1 MTTRLSTG
9 LVNKLMVTGSFKTT
23 MALGFI
29 DVYSGAQPASGDA
42 APTGTKLAVLSLNST
57 ATGLSLEAATTAA
70 GVASKLASEVWSG
83 LILADGVA
91 GWFRYRAV
99 GDTGVLST
107 TEARFD
113 GAIATSG
120 AQMSLTTLSLKAG
133 ATLTVPAADFTL
145 PKE

>member
-9 LVNKLMVTGSFKTT
+9 LVNKLMVTGSFKAT

-29 DVYSGAQPASGDA
+29 DVYTGAQPASGDA
-42 APTGTKLAVLSLNST
+42 APIGTKLVTLSLNST
-57 ATGLSLEAATTAA
+57 GTGLSLEAAAIG

-83 LILADGVA
+83 LILADGTA
-91 GWFRYRAV
+91 GWFRYRAA
-99 GDTGVLST
+99 GDTGALST

-113 GAIATSG
+113 GAVATTG
-120 AQMSLTTLSLKAG
+120 AQMSLTTLALKAG
-133 ATLTVPAADFTL
+133 ATLTVANGDFTL